1 MEFLIDNCFEIFGEN
16 IPTHS
21 RITSDDSLEHTDS
34 SGTEHSVT
42 DCASGE
48 KPMPEKAS
56 LVLEAGFAFTNQKS
70 VRKSLTVGAL
80 LLNLPP
86 TPPHAELFLINLESS
101 PSYSEALI
109 LLILLNKL

>member
-16 IPTHS
+16 ILTHS

-48 KPMPEKAS
+48 KPMP
-56 LVLEAGFAFTNQKS
+56 VLNAGMKSIPGIRSRICLHNQKS

-86 TPPHAELFLINLESS
+86 HAELFLISLELS
-101 PSYSEALI
+101 PSYSKARITLDST
-109 LLILLNKL
+109 

>member
-48 KPMPEKAS
+48 KPMP
-56 LVLEAGFAFTNQKS
+56 VLNAGMKSIPGIRSRICLHKSEVCKKVVNHGGLALKFTSSRRTLSHQS
-70 VRKSLTVGAL
+70 GTFSF
-80 LLNLPP
+80 
-86 TPPHAELFLINLESS
+86 LF
-101 PSYSEALI
+101 
-109 LLILLNKL
+109 